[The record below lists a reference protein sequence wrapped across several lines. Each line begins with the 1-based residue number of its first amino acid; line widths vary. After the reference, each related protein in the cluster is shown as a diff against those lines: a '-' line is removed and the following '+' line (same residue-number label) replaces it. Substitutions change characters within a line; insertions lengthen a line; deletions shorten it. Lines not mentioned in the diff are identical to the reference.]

1 MGLSNLIFGN
11 KVILAKPQ
19 YSEEVET
26 TFKAYADDQYGN
38 FDPHRYFVVL
48 TIKGPRERLEDFR
61 RFVKGYDAILGKDGR
76 SIVKE
81 PTEFCYASIMPFQG
95 GDLLLVGWDTL
106 AKAQIKRFGVPGNAV
121 GVQLKEKPTELR
133 YCFIAWHQVPTRI
146 IEALRAKYPDLAIK
160 AEWRCDRLGTKGEV
174 A

>member
-1 MGLSNLIFGN
+1 MGLFNLTFGN
-11 KVILAKPQ
+11 KVIPAKTQ
-19 YSEEVET
+19 YSEEVEK

-38 FDPHRYFVVL
+38 LDPHRYFVVL
-48 TIKGPRERLEDFR
+48 TISGPRERLEDFR

-76 SIVKE
+76 SIEKE
-81 PTEFCYASIMPFQG
+81 PSEFCYASIIPFQE
-95 GDLLLVGWDTL
+95 GDLVTVGWETL
-106 AKAQIKRFGVPGNAV
+106 AKAQIKRFGVPGAAM

-146 IEALRAKYPDLAIK
+146 IEALRAKYSDLAIK
-160 AEWRCDRLGTKGEV
+160 ADWNCERLGTKGEV